1 MSNILDE
8 YVTAPPSAQN
18 ALNIFKDEWTSHLP
32 PEMSDLIAGTMPL
45 FQDQRITWAMT
56 QLGGVQGCNIL
67 ELGPLEAGHTYML
80 EKMGA
85 NSILAVE
92 ANSRAYIKCL
102 IIKEVLNLRRAK
114 FLLGDFVAYLQ
125 QTSETFDV
133 CVASGVLYHMKQPA
147 ELINLIAK
155 VSTKVMLWT
164 HYYNPD
170 NIHLNPHQF
179 KESTHEVYEGFKH
192 ALYKQDYPT
201 KLLESKKSCAGMQ
214 HFSCWMSR
222 QDILRCLEHFGFK
235 NIQINFEQV
244 DHPHGSCFCLVATR
258 E

>member
-8 YVTAPPSAQN
+8 YVTVPPSAQN
-18 ALNIFKDEWTSHLP
+18 ALDIFKGEWSSHLP
-32 PEMSDLIAGTMPL
+32 HEVPELVAGAIPL
-45 FQDQRITWAMT
+45 FMDRRMTWAME
-56 QLGGVQGCNIL
+56 QLGGVQGGNIL

-85 NSILAVE
+85 NSILAIE
-92 ANSRAYIKCL
+92 ANSRAYLKCL
-102 IIKEVLNLRRAK
+102 VVKEILNLRRAK

-133 CVASGVLYHMKQPA
+133 CIASGVLYHMKQPA
-147 ELINLIAK
+147 ELIHLLAK
-155 VSTKVMLWT
+155 VSKKVMLWT

-179 KESTHEVYEGFKH
+179 SETKEVEYEGFKH
-192 ALYKQDYPT
+192 TLHLQNYHAAGLAGKMF
-201 KLLESKKSCAGMQ
+201 CGGMQ

-235 NIQINFEQV
+235 NIQIDFEQV

-258 E
+258 D

>member
-8 YVTAPPSAQN
+8 YVTTLPSAQN
-18 ALNIFKDEWTSHLP
+18 ALDIFKNEWVSHLP
-32 PEMSDLIAGTMPL
+32 HEVPNLVAGNIPL
-45 FQDQRITWAMT
+45 FMDQRITWAMT
-56 QLGGVQGCNIL
+56 QLGGVQDGNVL

-85 NSILAVE
+85 KTILAIE
-92 ANSRAYIKCL
+92 ANTRAYLKCL
-102 IIKEVLNLRRAK
+102 VIKEVLNLQRSK
-114 FLLGDFVAYLQ
+114 FLLGDFTAYLQ

-147 ELINLIAK
+147 ELIHLISK
-155 VSTKVMLWT
+155 VSKKIMLWT

-179 KESTHEVYEGFKH
+179 DEVTEEEYAEFKH
-192 ALYKQDYPT
+192 TLHRQNYHAAGLA
-201 KLLESKKSCAGMQ
+201 SKTFCGGMQ
-214 HFSCWMSR
+214 HFSRWMSR

-235 NIQINFEQV
+235 DIQISFEQI
-244 DHPHGSCFCLVATR
+244 DHPHGSCFCLVASQ
-258 E
+258 